1 MGLHAICV
9 ARVAREPD
17 ALYPDLLFRYR
28 AADRAGADDGLH
40 RRSSCDA
47 YPPSVAGSTVM
58 IEIALLAIALLV
70 ITLTLGVPLPYCFG
84 AALMTMYFLGDV
96 TMKGMM
102 LWGFQQLGNPVL
114 LAIPLFVL
122 AGTIM
127 SESGIA
133 ASLLRFVNAFI
144 GAISGSGLTGIAA
157 IGPLLIPE
165 MEKRG
170 YPREYATALI
180 ANSSILGLLIP
191 PSVTMI
197 VYGWVTDTSILACF
211 LATLGPGLLIMTAFS
226 VINMVM
232 SRKFDLVLDDKP
244 SFSELSGEV
253 ARRGFHAFPALLMPV
268 IILGG
273 IYGGVMTPTEAAA
286 VAVIYA
292 VPVGFLIYKG
302 LKWSNFLSA
311 GREAATAVGAIMMM
325 ILFSMILSQMFVY
338 ESIPQQ
344 LVEGIFSITENKVL
358 LLIMI
363 NILLFLVGMVVND
376 VTAIILIA
384 PLLLPLMNAIGV
396 SPVQFAAIMGVN
408 TAMGG
413 VTPPYASILYLG
425 ARIGQVKVTK
435 VIPPAMKLIL
445 FGYVPVVFLTSL
457 WPDLSLFLPRLFGYD
472 VAP

>member
-1 MGLHAICV
+1 
-9 ARVAREPD
+9 
-17 ALYPDLLFRYR
+17 
-28 AADRAGADDGLH
+28 
-40 RRSSCDA
+40 
-47 YPPSVAGSTVM
+47 M
-58 IEIALLAIALLV
+58 IEVALIAIALLV
-70 ITLTLGVPLPYCFG
+70 VLLTLGVPLPYCFG
-84 AALMTMYFLGDV
+84 GALMVMYYFGDV
-96 TMKGMM
+96 IMKGNM
-102 LWGFQQLGNPVL
+102 LWGVQQMGNPIL

-133 ASLLRFVNAFI
+133 AALLRFINIFIGHVRGGLGVVATVSCAII
-144 GAISGSGLTGIAA
+144 GAISGSGLTGVAA

-165 MEKRG
+165 MAKQG

-211 LATLGPGLLIMTAFS
+211 LATLGPGLLIMVNFCLF
-226 VINMVM
+226 NLWK
-232 SRKFDLVLDDKP
+232 SRKFNLILDEKP
-244 SFSELSGEV
+244 DFKTLKSEAV
-253 ARRGFHAFPALLMPV
+253 KRGINAFPALLMPV

-286 VAVIYA
+286 ISVVYA

-302 LKWSNFLSA
+302 LRFKNFISA
-311 GREAATAVGAIMMM
+311 GKEAATSVGAIMLM
-325 ILFSMILSQMFVY
+325 ILFSMILSQMFVM
-338 ESIPQQ
+338 ESIPQE
-344 LVEGIFSITENKVL
+344 LVKSIFDITENKII
-358 LLIMI
+358 LLILI

-376 VTAIILIA
+376 ITAIILIA
-384 PLLLPLMNAIGV
+384 PLLLPLMDAIGI

-425 ARIGQVKVTK
+425 ARVGNVPVTK
-435 VIPPAMKLIL
+435 VIPPAMELIL
-445 FGYVPVVFLTSL
+445 WGYLPVVFLTSF
-457 WPDLSLFLPRLFGYD
+457 WPDLALYLPRLFGYQ
-472 VAP
+472 

>member
-1 MGLHAICV
+1 MV
-9 ARVAREPD
+9 
-17 ALYPDLLFRYR
+17 
-28 AADRAGADDGLH
+28 
-40 RRSSCDA
+40 
-47 YPPSVAGSTVM
+47 
-58 IEIALLAIALLV
+58 EIALLAVLILV
-70 ITLTLGVPLPYCFG
+70 ILLTLGLPLPYCFG
-84 AALMTMYFLGDV
+84 AGLMVMYFLGDV
-96 TMKGMM
+96 VMKGNM

-127 SESGIA
+127 SVSGIA
-133 ASLLRFVNAFI
+133 ASLLKFVNIFIGHLRGGLGVVATVSCALI
-144 GAISGSGLTGIAA
+144 GAISGSGLTGVAA

-165 MEKRG
+165 MEKQG
-170 YPREYATALI
+170 YPRPYATALI
-180 ANSSILGLLIP
+180 ANASLLGLLIP

-211 LATLGPGLLIMTAFS
+211 LATLGPGLLIMMNFS
-226 VINMVM
+226 VVNVWMA
-232 SRKFDLVLDDKP
+232 RKFPLVLEDRPKGTE
-244 SFSELSGEV
+244 FIGE
-253 ARRGFHAFPALLMPV
+253 ATTRGLKATPALLMPV

-292 VPVGFLIYKG
+292 IPVGFLIYKG
-302 LKWSNFLSA
+302 LDIKTFLSA
-311 GREAATAVGAIMMM
+311 GKEASTSVGAIMLM
-325 ILFSMILSQMFVY
+325 ILFSMILSQMFVL

-344 LVEGIFSITENKVL
+344 LVEAIFAITDNKIV

-384 PLLLPLMNAIGV
+384 PLLLPLMEAIGV
-396 SPVQFAAIMGVN
+396 SPIQFAAIMGVN

-425 ARIGQVKVTK
+425 ARIGKVKVTE
-435 VIPPAMKLIL
+435 VIKPAMILIL
-445 FGYVPVVFLTSL
+445 TGYLPVVFLTSF
-457 WPDLSLFLPRLFGYD
+457 WDDLSLWMPKFFGY
-472 VAP
+472 

>member
-1 MGLHAICV
+1 
-9 ARVAREPD
+9 
-17 ALYPDLLFRYR
+17 
-28 AADRAGADDGLH
+28 
-40 RRSSCDA
+40 
-47 YPPSVAGSTVM
+47 M

-84 AALMTMYFLGDV
+84 SALMVMYFMGDV

-102 LWGFQQLGNPVL
+102 LWGVQQLGNPVL

-144 GAISGSGLTGIAA
+144 GHVRGGLGVVAAVSCAVIGAISGSGLTGIAA

-165 MEKRG
+165 MEARG

-211 LATLGPGLLIMTAFS
+211 LATLGPGLLIMTSFS
-226 VINMVM
+226 VINIYM

-302 LKWSNFLSA
+302 LKWESFIFA
-311 GREAATAVGAIMMM
+311 GKEAATAVGAIMMM
-325 ILFSMILSQMFVY
+325 VLFSMILSQMFVY

-344 LVEGIFSITENKVL
+344 LVQGIFSITENKVL
-358 LLIMI
+358 LLILI
-363 NILLFLVGMVVND
+363 NIMLFLVGMVVND

-425 ARIGQVKVTK
+425 ARIGKVKVTK

-457 WPDLSLFLPRLFGYD
+457 WPDLSLFLPRFFGYI
-472 VAP
+472 ATP

>member
-1 MGLHAICV
+1 
-9 ARVAREPD
+9 
-17 ALYPDLLFRYR
+17 
-28 AADRAGADDGLH
+28 
-40 RRSSCDA
+40 
-47 YPPSVAGSTVM
+47 M
-58 IEIALLAIALLV
+58 IEVALLAIAALV
-70 ITLTLGVPLPYCFG
+70 ILLTLGVPLPYCFG
-84 AALMTMYFLGDV
+84 AGLMVMYFLGDV
-96 TMKGMM
+96 TMKGNM

-133 ASLLRFVNAFI
+133 ASLLRFVSAFIGHIRGGLGVVAAVSCAVI

-157 IGPLLIPE
+157 IGPILIPE

-211 LATLGPGLLIMTAFS
+211 LATLGPGLLIMVAFS
-226 VINMVM
+226 VINLWMAR
-232 SRKFDLVLDDKP
+232 SFPLVLDEKP
-244 SFSELSGEV
+244 TLTALAGE
-253 ARRGFHAFPALLMPV
+253 ATRRGIHAFPALLMPV

-273 IYGGVMTPTEAAA
+273 IYGGIMTPTEAAA

-292 VPVGFLIYKG
+292 VPVGFLIYRG
-302 LKWSNFLSA
+302 LRWDNFLGA
-311 GREAATAVGAIMMM
+311 GKEAATAVGAIMMM
-325 ILFSMILSQMFVY
+325 ILFSMILSQMFVL
-338 ESIPQQ
+338 ENVPQQ
-344 LVEGIFSITENKVL
+344 IVSAIFAITENKVL
-358 LLIMI
+358 LLILI
-363 NILLFLVGMVVND
+363 NIMLFLVGMVVND

-425 ARIGQVKVTK
+425 ARIGKVKVTK
-435 VIPPAMKLIL
+435 VIPPAMRLIL
-445 FGYVPVVFLTSL
+445 FGYVPVVFLTSF
-457 WPDLSLFLPRLFGYD
+457 WPDLSLFLPRFFGY
-472 VAP
+472 

>member
-1 MGLHAICV
+1 
-9 ARVAREPD
+9 
-17 ALYPDLLFRYR
+17 
-28 AADRAGADDGLH
+28 
-40 RRSSCDA
+40 
-47 YPPSVAGSTVM
+47 M
-58 IEIALLAIALLV
+58 IEVALLAIGVLV
-70 ITLTLGVPLPYCFG
+70 ILLTLGVPLPYCFG
-84 AALMTMYFLGDV
+84 SGLMVMYFVGDV
-96 TMKGMM
+96 TMKGNM

-133 ASLLRFVNAFI
+133 ASLLRFVSAFIGHIRGGLGVVAAVSCAVI

-157 IGPLLIPE
+157 IGPILIPE

-211 LATLGPGLLIMTAFS
+211 LATLGPGLLIMVAFS
-226 VINMVM
+226 VINLWMAR
-232 SRKFDLVLDDKP
+232 SFPLVLDEKP
-244 SFSELSGEV
+244 TMAALAGE
-253 ARRGFHAFPALLMPV
+253 ATRRGVHAFPALLMPI

-273 IYGGVMTPTEAAA
+273 IYGGIMTPTEAAA
-286 VAVIYA
+286 VSVIYA
-292 VPVGFLIYKG
+292 VPVGFMIYKG
-302 LKWSNFLSA
+302 LRWDNFLGA
-311 GREAATAVGAIMMM
+311 GKEAATAVGAIMMM
-325 ILFSMILSQMFVY
+325 ILFSMILSQMFVL
-338 ESIPQQ
+338 EGIPQQ
-344 LVEGIFSITENKVL
+344 IVSAIFSITENKVL
-358 LLIMI
+358 LLIFI
-363 NILLFLVGMVVND
+363 NIMLFMVGMVVND

-425 ARIGQVKVTK
+425 ARIGKVKVTK

-445 FGYVPVVFLTSL
+445 LGYVPVVFLTSF
-457 WPDLSLFLPRLFGYD
+457 WPDLSLFLPRFFGY
-472 VAP
+472 

>member
-1 MGLHAICV
+1 
-9 ARVAREPD
+9 
-17 ALYPDLLFRYR
+17 
-28 AADRAGADDGLH
+28 
-40 RRSSCDA
+40 
-47 YPPSVAGSTVM
+47 M
-58 IEIALLAIALLV
+58 IEIALVAIAILV

-84 AALMTMYFLGDV
+84 AALMVMYFIGDV

-102 LWGFQQLGNPVL
+102 LWGFQQMGNPVL

-133 ASLLRFVNAFI
+133 ASLLRFVNAFIGHVRGGLGVVAAVSCAVI

-211 LATLGPGLLIMTAFS
+211 LATLGPGLLIMVSFS
-226 VINMVM
+226 VINLVM
-232 SRKFDLVLDDKP
+232 ARKFNLVLDDKP

-253 ARRGFHAFPALLMPV
+253 ARRGIHAFPALLMPV

-302 LKWSNFLSA
+302 LKLENFLSA
-311 GREAATAVGAIMMM
+311 GKEAATAVGAIMMM

-344 LVEGIFSITENKVL
+344 LVQGIFSITEDKVL

-396 SPVQFAAIMGVN
+396 SPIQFAAIMGVN

-425 ARIGQVKVTK
+425 ARIGKVKVTK

-457 WPDLSLFLPRLFGYD
+457 WPDLSLFLPRFFGYY

>member
-1 MGLHAICV
+1 
-9 ARVAREPD
+9 
-17 ALYPDLLFRYR
+17 
-28 AADRAGADDGLH
+28 
-40 RRSSCDA
+40 
-47 YPPSVAGSTVM
+47 
-58 IEIALLAIALLV
+58 
-70 ITLTLGVPLPYCFG
+70 
-84 AALMTMYFLGDV
+84 
-96 TMKGMM
+96 M
-102 LWGFQQLGNPVL
+102 LWGVQQLGNPIL

-133 ASLLRFVNAFI
+133 ASLLRFVNAFVGHVRGGLGVVAAVSCAVI

-157 IGPLLIPE
+157 IGPILIPE

-197 VYGWVTDTSILACF
+197 VYGWVTDTSILA
-211 LATLGPGLLIMTAFS
+211 TLGPGLLIMFS
-226 VINMVM
+226 FSIMNLWM
-232 SRKFDLVLDDKP
+232 SRKFNLILDDKP
-244 SFSELSGEV
+244 TFSELSTEV
-253 ARRGFHAFPALLMPV
+253 AKRGIHAFPALLMPV

-273 IYGGVMTPTEAAA
+273 IYGGIMTPTEAAA
-286 VAVIYA
+286 VAVIYS

-302 LKWSNFLSA
+302 LRLSNFLAA
-311 GREAATAVGAIMMM
+311 GKEAATAVGAIMFM

-344 LVEGIFSITENKVL
+344 IVSSIFQITENKVL
-358 LLIMI
+358 LLIFI

-425 ARIGQVKVTK
+425 ARIGKVKVTK
-435 VIPPAMKLIL
+435 VIPPAMFLIVT
-445 FGYVPVVFLTSL
+445 GYVPVVFLTSF
-457 WPDLSLFLPRLFGYD
+457 WPDLSLYLPRLFGY
-472 VAP
+472 